1 MIIFILLC
9 FSVRICIDPSFVFK
23 YYKEYQDHCQEI
35 ELIERV
41 EKDEKV
47 EDYLTSWLY
56 KYQADRIFII
66 QYHNGT
72 KDWQHGTMRFEKCLH
87 NTIPMKSDYV
97 NFNLTWL
104 DMPFYLK
111 EYDYFIGNI
120 YELKNIDPV
129 LYNQLI
135 VYDIDYL
142 ACKLI
147 KNEHGESIGILGV
160 TYSQIDIDINI
171 RHDKIHDY
179 LLEDSK
185 IIYEYIK

>member
-1 MIIFILLC
+1 
-9 FSVRICIDPSFVFK
+9 
-23 YYKEYQDHCQEI
+23 
-35 ELIERV
+35 
-41 EKDEKV
+41 
-47 EDYLTSWLY
+47 
-56 KYQADRIFII
+56 
-66 QYHNGT
+66 
-72 KDWQHGTMRFEKCLH
+72 
-87 NTIPMKSDYV
+87 
-97 NFNLTWL
+97 
-104 DMPFYLK
+104 MPFYLK

-160 TYSQIDIDINI
+160 TYSQIDIDITI